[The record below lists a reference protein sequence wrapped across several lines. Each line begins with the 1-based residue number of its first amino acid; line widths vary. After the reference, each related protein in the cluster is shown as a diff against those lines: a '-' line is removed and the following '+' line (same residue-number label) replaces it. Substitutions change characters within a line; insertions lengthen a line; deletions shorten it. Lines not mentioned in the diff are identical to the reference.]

1 MLEFKLGACCRTPP
15 ARMVAMITI
24 LSKFP
29 VINGFASMIK
39 RMGCGQ
45 FMVVVV
51 VVTMMLVL
59 QAPGAEGK
67 DSVQITNGMDVTLL
81 VWCKS
86 KNDDLGVVNMGPGQV
101 WGFRFNDNIFGS
113 TLFTCSAQARGYK
126 LVSLIVWQGWSY
138 SAPAM
143 CNVANR
149 DWTFAPSGIW
159 CNGKFFESWPH

>member
-15 ARMVAMITI
+15 ARM
-24 LSKFP
+24 SKFP
-29 VINGFASMIK
+29 VINGFALMIK

-45 FMVVVV
+45 FLVVVM

-59 QAPGAEGK
+59 QAPGVEGK
-67 DSVQITNGMDVTLL
+67 DSVQITDGMDVTLL

-86 KNDDLGVVNMGPGQV
+86 KNDDLGVVNMAPGQV

-138 SAPAM
+138 SGPAM

>member
-1 MLEFKLGACCRTPP
+1 
-15 ARMVAMITI
+15 
-24 LSKFP
+24 
-29 VINGFASMIK
+29 
-39 RMGCGQ
+39 
-45 FMVVVV
+45 
-51 VVTMMLVL
+51 MMLVL
-59 QAPGAEGK
+59 QAPGVEGK

-86 KNDDLGVVNMGPGQV
+86 KNDDLGVVNMAPGQV
-101 WGFRFNDNIFGS
+101 WGFRFNDNIFGT

-138 SAPAM
+138 SGPAM